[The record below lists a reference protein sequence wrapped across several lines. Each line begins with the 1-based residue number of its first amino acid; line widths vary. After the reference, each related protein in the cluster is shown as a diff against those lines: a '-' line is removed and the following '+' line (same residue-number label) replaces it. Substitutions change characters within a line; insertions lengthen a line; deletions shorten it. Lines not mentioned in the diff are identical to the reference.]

1 MNKLVAQIKSTKK
14 LKFIYSHYATHGLTS
29 MVYRFFGIR
38 NRHLYKGYNPNNDP
52 FVRVRH
58 KFFFAGNSLPAWKH
72 VHPDVFFSQNKKV
85 YFISDVEFSPPIL
98 RKAIHLKS
106 VLLLSPSQIKSSIFF
121 VSYTFDSDAL
131 PELKK
136 ILENGGVLVPDIEP
150 SKTPYRFVDKLCYNA
165 LANTWSKGE
174 RISHLNIAVHE
185 NICEALAITAGLNG
199 DYLEIGVYKGG
210 TLLTAIN
217 YLSQLSQVKN
227 IPPRKV
233 FGLDTFEGFS
243 YEQAQQ
249 SNDKMW
255 FGTHNLLGKSE
266 TISYIAD
273 TLANKV
279 VDFKLDAVNICSDPI
294 PQRIKLISVA
304 YVDVDMY
311 EATLASLKA
320 VDPLL
325 QKGGIIICEDP
336 TSTPA
341 LYGAYLAMEQFLEST
356 TGSRYTKIFK
366 SGTYF
371 LLKSL
376 E

>member
-1 MNKLVAQIKSTKK
+1 
-14 LKFIYSHYATHGLTS
+14 
-29 MVYRFFGIR
+29 
-38 NRHLYKGYNPNNDP
+38 
-52 FVRVRH
+52 VRVQD
-58 KFFFAGNSLPAWKH
+58 KVIFAGNSRPSWKH
-72 VHPDVFFSQNKKV
+72 VHPDVFFAQDKKV
-85 YFISDVEFSPPIL
+85 YFISDKEFIPPIL

-106 VLLLSPSQIKSSIFF
+106 VLPLSPSQIKSSVFF

-136 ILENGGVLVPDIEP
+136 ILENGGILVPDIEH

-165 LANTWSKGE
+165 LANTWSKRE
-174 RISHLNIAVHE
+174 RISHLNMAVHE

-227 IPPRKV
+227 LPPRKV
-233 FGLDTFEGFS
+233 FGLDTFEGFN

-249 SNDKMW
+249 SSDKMW

-266 TISYIAD
+266 TISYVAD

-294 PQRIKLISVA
+294 PQSIKSISVA
-304 YVDVDMY
+304 YVDVDIY
-311 EATLASLKA
+311 DATLASLKA

-341 LYGAYLAMEQFLEST
+341 LYGAYLAMEQFLESS

>member
-1 MNKLVAQIKSTKK
+1 
-14 LKFIYSHYATHGLTS
+14 
-29 MVYRFFGIR
+29 
-38 NRHLYKGYNPNNDP
+38 
-52 FVRVRH
+52 
-58 KFFFAGNSLPAWKH
+58 
-72 VHPDVFFSQNKKV
+72 VHPDVFFAQDKKV
-85 YFISDVEFSPPIL
+85 YFISDKEFIPPIL

-106 VLLLSPSQIKSSIFF
+106 VLPLSPSQIKSSVFF

-136 ILENGGVLVPDIEP
+136 ILENGGVLVPDIDS

-233 FGLDTFEGFS
+233 FGLDTFEGFN

-255 FGTHNLLGKSE
+255 FGTHKLSEKSE
-266 TISYIAD
+266 TISYVAD

-279 VDFKLDAVNICSDPI
+279 IDFKLYAVNICSDPI
-294 PQRIKLISVA
+294 PQSIKFISVA

-311 EATLASLKA
+311 DATLASLKA

-341 LYGAYLAMEQFLEST
+341 LYGAYLAMEQFLESS

-366 SGTYF
+366 SGTYY

>member
-1 MNKLVAQIKSTKK
+1 MKINSANKSIKK
-14 LKFIYSHYATHGLTS
+14 LKWVYLYYVTHGLTS
-29 MVYRFFGIR
+29 SLYRLFGIR
-38 NRHLYKGYNPNNDP
+38 SRHLFKGIDPNHNP
-52 FVRVRH
+52 FVRVRD
-58 KFFFAGNSLPAWKH
+58 KVIFSGNSKPSWKH
-72 VHPDVFFSQNKKV
+72 VHPDVFFAQDKKV
-85 YFISDVEFSPPIL
+85 YFISDKEFIPPML

-106 VLLLSPSQIKSSIFF
+106 VLLLSPSQIKSSVFF

-136 ILENGGVLVPDIEP
+136 ILENGGVLVPDIEA
-150 SKTPYRFVDKLCYNA
+150 SKTPYRFIDKLCYNA
-165 LANTWSKGE
+165 LANTWSKRE
-174 RISHLNIAVHE
+174 RISHLNMAVHE

-233 FGLDTFEGFS
+233 FGLDTFEGFN
-243 YEQAQQ
+243 YELAQQ

-266 TISYIAD
+266 TISYVAD

-294 PQRIKLISVA
+294 PQSIKLISVA

-311 EATLASLKA
+311 DATLASLKA

-325 QKGGIIICEDP
+325 QKKGIIICEDP

-341 LYGAYLAMEQFLEST
+341 LYGAYLAMEQFLESSA
-356 TGSRYTKIFK
+356 GSRYTKIFK